1 MYAHIIGPGRHCS
14 SNSHAA
20 AVIRDK
26 RRGPET
32 PAAAGLRDC
41 QATATATATATAIA
55 KLNNAHNCQIQLIKC
70 VELYKNIAY
79 ISARNCLKCSSNAN
93 NMLIPRL
100 AGENGAA
107 KATTV
112 GRAV

>member
-32 PAAAGLRDC
+32 STAAGLRDC
-41 QATATATATATAIA
+41 QATVTA
-55 KLNNAHNCQIQLIKC
+55 KLNNAHNCQLQLIKC

-93 NMLIPRL
+93 NMLISSV

-107 KATTV
+107 AV
-112 GRAV
+112 GQAV